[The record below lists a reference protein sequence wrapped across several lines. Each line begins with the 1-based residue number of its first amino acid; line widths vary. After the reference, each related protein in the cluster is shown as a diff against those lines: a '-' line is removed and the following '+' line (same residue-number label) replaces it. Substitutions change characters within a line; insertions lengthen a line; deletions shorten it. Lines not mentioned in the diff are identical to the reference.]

1 MRKFRGVFLKNAN
14 EIALMRE
21 ANRIVLKI
29 LRSMEEEVR
38 PGAPTMR
45 FEEIA
50 QDLCK
55 SFRVKPA
62 FQGYNGFPYALCCS
76 VNEEIVHGFPS
87 TDRRLREGDIV
98 SFDMGV
104 IVEGLHGDAARTY
117 PVGNISGE
125 AGKLLRVT
133 AEALEA
139 GVAEAREG
147 NNLRDICMAVQKKAE
162 AAELGI
168 IKRFVGHG
176 VGLRL
181 HEKPEIP
188 NFVGPSTPDLPL
200 QAGMVLAIEPMF
212 SLGSWEVAIMADGW
226 TAITKDRS
234 LSAHFEHSV
243 LVGTDGPAILDC

>member
-29 LRSMEEEVR
+29 LQGMEEEVR
-38 PGAPTMR
+38 PDTPTMR

-212 SLGSWEVAIMADGW
+212 SLGSWEVTILDDGW
-226 TAITKDRS
+226 TAITKDKS